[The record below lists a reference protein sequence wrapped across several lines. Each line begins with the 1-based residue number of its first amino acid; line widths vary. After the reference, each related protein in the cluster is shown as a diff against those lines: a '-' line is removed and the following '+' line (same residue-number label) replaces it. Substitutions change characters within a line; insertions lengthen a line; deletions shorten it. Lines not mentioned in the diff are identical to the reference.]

1 MYEHFTDTENTGAP
15 LVPNV
20 GEPVENTQSTLEEH
34 EEEVLSHRI
43 EP

>member
-15 LVPNV
+15 LVPAV
-20 GEPVENTQSTLEEH
+20 EEPSTVEQSASLEH
-34 EEEVLSHRI
+34 EEAILSHRI